1 MQPHTIGFSQSYF
14 YFIHLWS
21 KLLHWC
27 FIVRNSL
34 VFREEAP
41 CLVAVDQCPF
51 VLGLTNENSELIL
64 DECAQ
69 LTEGLKTRERH
80 LFLLSDTLV
89 IAKLK

>member
-1 MQPHTIGFSQSYF
+1 M
-14 YFIHLWS
+14 
-21 KLLHWC
+21 
-27 FIVRNSL
+27 RNSL
-34 VFREEAP
+34 IFREEAP

-80 LFLLSDTLV
+80 LFLLSDALV